1 MAKKKTS
8 PQPTS
13 TAAAPRAHK
22 KRAAKA
28 KAPSPTTTRTP
39 AETAATTDAAAQ
51 PGSPAMSAKRR
62 ARASNASVPAKLSA
76 LDAAAK
82 VLEEAGEPM
91 TCAAMI
97 AAMADKGYW
106 TSPAGKTPDATL
118 YAAIL
123 REITVKGD
131 QARFV
136 KTERGK
142 FALRATAQ
150 QLGRNGA

>member
-28 KAPSPTTTRTP
+28 KAPSPTTTPTP
-39 AETAATTDAAAQ
+39 AETAATTGAAAQ

-91 TCAAMI
+91 TCAALI

-106 TSPAGKTPDATL
+106 TSPAGKTPSATL
-118 YAAIL
+118 YSGML
-123 REITVKGD
+123 RELKTKGEASRFRKTGRG
-131 QARFV
+131 QFAR
-136 KTERGK
+136 TTTTG
-142 FALRATAQ
+142 
-150 QLGRNGA
+150 